1 MLKKLVAIAVFS
13 VLAAPVLANA
23 DGGGGGGAPSEVR
36 QGTISQADAEKS
48 SPKVVV
54 CSCTCT
60 NAASTAASVQEEPQ
74 LTNIDLHPE
83 DYR

>member
-13 VLAAPVLANA
+13 VLAAPTLARA

-36 QGTISQADAEKS
+36 QGRISRTESETPA
-48 SPKVVV
+48 PKVVV
-54 CSCTCT
+54 CSCP
-60 NAASTAASVQEEPQ
+60 STDGSSTPTSVQKEPQ